1 MQAVHPSGVMFTA
14 VNLILMS
21 YLSKEQY
28 SFKHVV
34 YTSENPFDDFNSKL
48 YSCQL
53 YHVYVYTHDCIVVTA

>member
-53 YHVYVYTHDCIVVTA
+53 YHV